1 MSEYKAVKITGGAV
15 ADFQGGKR
23 VRTRKQKSKG
33 GADEPMEPEDHT
45 FKNASI
51 TKIVG
56 GATMMAPVGGATM
69 MAPVG
74 GATMMAP
81 VTPPV
86 AAPSMLNSPPSNS
99 IQTPLLQPQQQQ
111 QQQQLQQGGVKQ
123 IKVELKKKHQS
134 KKVKLHPK
142 REISKVN
149 GQIKKTRKFVLGVS
163 SFHKRMKR
171 AKKMQHTVKAMPI
184 DKLREQLINAKLI
197 KKTSKAPESILRQ
210 IAEDSQLVGKHIL

>member
-51 TKIVG
+51 TKI
-56 GATMMAPVGGATM
+56 T
-69 MAPVG
+69 G

-86 AAPSMLNSPPSNS
+86 AAPSMLNSPLSNS
-99 IQTPLLQPQQQQ
+99 IQTPLLQPQQPQQ
-111 QQQQLQQGGVKQ
+111 QQQQQGGVKQ

-149 GQIKKTRKFVLGVS
+149 SHVKKTRKFVLGVS

-171 AKKMQHTVKAMPI
+171 AKKMQHTVKAMSL
-184 DKLREQLINAKLI
+184 DKLREHLINAKLI

>member
-56 GATMMAPVGGATM
+56 GATMMAPV
-69 MAPVG
+69 
-74 GATMMAP
+74 
-81 VTPPV
+81 TPPV
-86 AAPSMLNSPPSNS
+86 AAPSMQNIASLTPNS
-99 IQTPLLQPQQQQ
+99 IQTPLLQP